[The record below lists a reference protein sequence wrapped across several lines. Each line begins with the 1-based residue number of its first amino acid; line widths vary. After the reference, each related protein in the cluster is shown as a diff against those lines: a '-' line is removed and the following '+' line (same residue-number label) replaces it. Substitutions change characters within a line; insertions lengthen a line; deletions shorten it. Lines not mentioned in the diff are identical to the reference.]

1 MFQHRDWHFYCLTY
15 NIICY
20 IMYLYKLKLYHGAEM
35 KVYFKVVLGCVITI
49 LVIGGVLPYLFSA
62 ESDLLVVSGV
72 IVLTLMVPFSYFY
85 IRWVL
90 NK

>member
-1 MFQHRDWHFYCLTY
+1 
-15 NIICY
+15 
-20 IMYLYKLKLYHGAEM
+20 M